1 MKGKLSL
8 DQDAIKQFFINH
20 GEKVGFG
27 VFALIAAVICYFA
40 FQVERETR
48 RPEDLKK
55 LAAEA
60 NQRIANSTYP
70 PPGEEP
76 IQATDYPTLVAQR
89 SANLDPSLYAI
100 VDFNPQ
106 DFQPRVRR
114 GMPKLFKPLEPR
126 AASMYGAIAIGS
138 GPGAQQMAGGDMAG
152 PGAMPGGMAGP
163 GAMPGGPGG
172 MAGPGGM
179 PGPGGMEKMMEQMG
193 GKKGAKDKDKKK
205 KKKTESEATPTPG
218 GFQPAS
224 STLPAGA
231 SVQGKQWVHI
241 VALVPA
247 AAQRQEYRKRFRYAD
262 GYDPARDTPQYESFQ
277 VERAEVD
284 PANPNAEPVWQ
295 AIDVWAALD
304 EMFNTWA
311 GYGSDPVLEEFKQPE
326 LCQPLPLLVG
336 KEFDDTVG
344 HYPKIPFKRTLQ
356 EQQQRPTGQDA
367 GDKKGR
373 NPLKRGRGA
382 ASGDMPGQ
390 GRGMPGGPMSQADM
404 QRGMPGRSGAPP
416 QQGTQGGYASSRD
429 NVEYRLFRFF
439 DFTVQPGKTYR
450 YRVRFELVNPNFG
463 LPTQILERAEYAE
476 QQFLLTEW
484 SDPTEPV
491 TVTRP
496 SHLLAGS
503 VKGTSASREAEATL
517 LVLSWNAE
525 KGVLATKK
533 KEKIRRGA
541 VANFASEDVL
551 LSPPGSN
558 KPEQAKVDLQTDS
571 MLVDM
576 FGGEKL
582 PGTDVSPSEVLLLEA
597 DGQLAIQSQYTDA
610 KAFYSEL
617 ARLDKLSAAGP
628 SSAPGGATSDFSD
641 PFASM
646 SAPPQGSS
654 KKKSAKKN

>member
-1 MKGKLSL
+1 MHRGYVDEIARWRPKAAL
-8 DQDAIKQFFINH
+8 Q
-20 GEKVGFG
+20 G
-27 VFALIAAVICYFA
+27 V
-40 FQVERETR
+40 
-48 RPEDLKK
+48 
-55 LAAEA
+55 
-60 NQRIANSTYP
+60 S
-70 PPGEEP
+70 
-76 IQATDYPTLVAQR
+76 
-89 SANLDPSLYAI
+89 
-100 VDFNPQ
+100 
-106 DFQPRVRR
+106 
-114 GMPKLFKPLEPR
+114 
-126 AASMYGAIAIGS
+126 
-138 GPGAQQMAGGDMAG
+138 
-152 PGAMPGGMAGP
+152 
-163 GAMPGGPGG
+163 
-172 MAGPGGM
+172 
-179 PGPGGMEKMMEQMG
+179 
-193 GKKGAKDKDKKK
+193 
-205 KKKTESEATPTPG
+205 
-218 GFQPAS
+218 
-224 STLPAGA
+224 PAGHSSGVGLA
-231 SVQGKQWVHI
+231 SR
-241 VALVPA
+241 
-247 AAQRQEYRKRFRYAD
+247 AAQRVA
-262 GYDPARDTPQYESFQ
+262 PARAEGGPAA
-277 VERAEVD
+277 VEGV
-284 PANPNAEPVWQ
+284 
-295 AIDVWAALD
+295 
-304 EMFNTWA
+304 
-311 GYGSDPVLEEFKQPE
+311 
-326 LCQPLPLLVG
+326 
-336 KEFDDTVG
+336 
-344 HYPKIPFKRTLQ
+344 
-356 EQQQRPTGQDA
+356 
-367 GDKKGR
+367 
-373 NPLKRGRGA
+373 
-382 ASGDMPGQ
+382 PGQ
-390 GRGMPGGPMSQADM
+390 VIQAVGL
-404 QRGMPGRSGAPP
+404 R
-416 QQGTQGGYASSRD
+416 QGS
-429 NVEYRLFRFF
+429 
-439 DFTVQPGKTYR
+439 
-450 YRVRFELVNPNFG
+450 
-463 LPTQILERAEYAE
+463 RAEYAE